1 MRHSPSGIRPT
12 KANMLGRW
20 ARLLTV
26 LVGLALLVPAACA
39 RKASRSSLALTRCHL
54 SAPSGAERIAAE
66 CGTLSVPEDVA
77 QPAGRRL
84 ELFVAVLRAT
94 GSPVA
99 ADPVFLIAGG
109 PGGSI
114 TREFPKTASVFGRLN
129 VHRDLVL
136 VDQRGT
142 GRSHPLGCVKPS
154 SGIDEDAL
162 QLSQRLQSCVKS
174 LDADLRHYG
183 TSDAILDLD
192 RVRAALGY
200 ERINLYGGSYG
211 TRVALAYARAYP
223 TRLRA
228 MILDGVVPFGVA
240 LGPSMARD
248 AQRSLDGLFER
259 CQSDSGCRQAFP
271 DLAADLRKL
280 LTRLESKVPVT
291 LTHPS
296 TAEPVT
302 IMLSRRI
309 AAGTIRMLSYTSET
323 AALVPLLVHEAAAGN
338 LAPLVAQA
346 LLAERLLELNEGMHF
361 SVICSEDYPFFEDVD
376 DGGTYL
382 EGMAASD
389 YRVACANWPRAVV
402 PPSFREP
409 VHSQAP
415 TLLLSG
421 ALDPVTPPANAE
433 HARVTLPRSRHLIL
447 PGEAHGIMHRGC
459 VNQIASAFLDG
470 LKVEELDVRCLVGNR
485 PLPFFT
491 SFKGPQP

>member
-1 MRHSPSGIRPT
+1 MRYGA
-12 KANMLGRW
+12 KLLGCW
-20 ARLLTV
+20 SRLLTV
-26 LVGLALLVPAACA
+26 LVGLVLLLPSACA
-39 RKASRSSLALTRCHL
+39 RKASRSSLALARCHL
-54 SAPSGAERIAAE
+54 SAPSGGERIAAE
-66 CGTLSVPEDVA
+66 CGTLSVPEDPA
-77 QPAGRRL
+77 QPAGRRI

-99 ADPVFLIAGG
+99 PDPVFLIAGG

-114 TREFPKTASVFGRLN
+114 TREFPKAASAFGRLN

-136 VDQRGT
+136 LDQRGT
-142 GRSHPLGCVKPS
+142 GRSHPLGCAKPG
-154 SGIDEDAL
+154 SGLDEDAQ
-162 QLSQRLQSCVKS
+162 QLRERLQSCIKG
-174 LDADLRHYG
+174 LDADLRYYG
-183 TSDAILDLD
+183 TSDAIVDLD

-223 TRLRA
+223 ERLRA
-228 MILDGVVPFGVA
+228 MVLDGVVPFGLA
-240 LGPSMARD
+240 LGPNMARD

-259 CQSDSGCRQAFP
+259 CQSDASCKQTFP
-271 DLAADLRKL
+271 DSAADLRTL
-280 LTRLESKVPVT
+280 LTRLEAKVPVT

-302 IMLSRRI
+302 MTLSRRI

-338 LAPLVAQA
+338 LAPLSAQA

-361 SVICSEDYPFFEDVD
+361 SVICSEDFPFFGQID
-376 DGGTYL
+376 DHGTYL
-382 EGMAASD
+382 QGMAASD
-389 YRVACANWPRAVV
+389 YGVACADWPKASL
-402 PPSFREP
+402 PDAFRDP
-409 VHSQAP
+409 VHSHAP

-433 HARVTLPRSRHLIL
+433 YARATLPRSRHLIVQ
-447 PGEAHGIMHRGC
+447 GEAHGIMHRGC
-459 VNQIASAFLDG
+459 VSHVVSTFFARLQTED
-470 LKVEELDVRCLVGNR
+470 LDVACLAGHR

>member
-1 MRHSPSGIRPT
+1 M
-12 KANMLGRW
+12 KVNALGRW
-20 ARLLTV
+20 ARRFCILITWSLLSFPACTRKTPRAS
-26 LVGLALLVPAACA
+26 LTLA
-39 RKASRSSLALTRCHL
+39 RCHL

-66 CGTLSVPEDVA
+66 CGTLSVPENTD
-77 QPAGRRL
+77 QPSGRRL
-84 ELFVAVLRAT
+84 DLFVAVLRAT

-99 ADPVFLIAGG
+99 NDPVFLIAGG

-114 TREFPKTASVFGRLN
+114 TREFPKVAGVFGRLN

-142 GRSHPLGCVKPS
+142 GRSHPLSCDQPK
-154 SGIDEDAL
+154 SGLDEDAQ
-162 QLSQRLQSCVKS
+162 QLEQRLAACVKD
-174 LDADLRHYG
+174 LDADLRYYG
-183 TSDAILDLD
+183 THDAILDLD

-228 MILDGVVPFGVA
+228 MVLDGVVPFGVA
-240 LGPSMARD
+240 LGPNMAQD
-248 AQRSLDGLFER
+248 AQRALDGLFDR
-259 CQSDSGCRQAFP
+259 CRSEPSCQQAFP
-271 DLAADLRKL
+271 DLIADLRRL
-280 LTRLESKVPVT
+280 LARLESRIPVS
-291 LTHPS
+291 LMHPA

-302 IMLSRRI
+302 VMLSRRI

-323 AALVPLLVHEAAAGN
+323 AALLPLLVHEAAAGN
-338 LAPLVAQA
+338 LAPLAGQA

-361 SVICSEDYPFFEDVD
+361 SVICSEDYPFFGDVD
-376 DGGTYL
+376 DGGSYL
-382 EGMAASD
+382 AGMAGSD
-389 YRVACANWPRAVV
+389 YRVVCADWPRASL
-402 PPSFREP
+402 PSSFFEP
-409 VHSQAP
+409 VHSDAP

-433 HARVTLPRSRHLIL
+433 RARATLPHSRHLIL
-447 PGEAHGIMHRGC
+447 QGEAHGIMHRGC
-459 VNQIASAFLDG
+459 VSQIVSTFFDELQ
-470 LKVEELDVRCLVGNR
+470 VESLAVGCLAGHR